1 MRKMKPGRPKKALNQ
16 VKGDYMELRLAP
28 LEKLAFRQA
37 AEIAGIPLAA
47 WVRERL
53 RRAATKELEAADRAI
68 PFLIPF
74 ATKD

>member
-1 MRKMKPGRPKKALNQ
+1 MKKATLGRPKKALNQ
-16 VKGDYMELRLAP
+16 VKGEYMELRLAP
-28 LEKLAFRQA
+28 LEKQAFKQA

-53 RRAATKELEAADRAI
+53 RRAATKELEAADCVI

-74 ATKD
+74 TTKE